1 MKQSKAS
8 VSKESKLSV
17 RKQCKLLEVNRSSV
31 YYKPRGESIENLNI
45 MRIMDEHYMEYPAEG
60 VLRVQDHLLT
70 LDLVVN
76 EKRVRRLLR
85 LMGIMAI
92 FPKRNL
98 SKLGLAKYIKP
109 YLLRNLAIDHP
120 NHVWMIDITYIPML
134 KGFMYLTA
142 IIDVYSRF
150 IVAWDVYNTL
160 EAENCLNVLKKAI
173 AKYGK
178 PEIINSDQG
187 SQFTCPLWVDY
198 LESADK
204 PENKIQI
211 SMDGRGRAKDNIYI
225 ERFWRT
231 VKYDYVYLRPAEN
244 GTELYGGLRAFIDRY
259 NHKRHQGLG
268 RKKPADL
275 YQRIAC

>member
-275 YQRIAC
+275 NQRIAC

>member
-8 VSKESKLSV
+8 VSKESTLSV
-17 RKQCKLLEVNRSSV
+17 RKQCKLLEINRSSV
-31 YYKPRGESIENLNI
+31 YYKPQGESVENLNI
-45 MRIMDEHYMEYPAEG
+45 MRIMDGHYMEYPAEG

-70 LDLVVN
+70 LSLIVN
-76 EKRVRRLLR
+76 VKRVRRLLR
-85 LMGIMAI
+85 LMGIMAL

-98 SKLGLAKYIKP
+98 SKLGLVKYIKP
-109 YLLRNLAIDHP
+109 YLLRNLEIDHS
-120 NHVWMIDITYIPML
+120 NQVWEIDITYIPMA
-134 KGFMYLTA
+134 KGFVYLTA

-150 IVAWDVYNTL
+150 VVAWDVYNTL
-160 EAENCLNVLKKAI
+160 EAESCLNVLKMAI
-173 AKYGK
+173 TKYGK

-198 LESADK
+198 LESAEN

-244 GTELYGGLRAFIDRY
+244 GTVLYVGLKAFINRY

-268 RKKPADL
+268 RKIPSDL
-275 YQRIAC
+275 YLRMAC

>member
-8 VSKESKLSV
+8 VSKEATLSV
-17 RKQCKLLEVNRSSV
+17 RKQCKLLEINRSSV
-31 YYKPRGESIENLNI
+31 YYNPRGESVENLNI
-45 MRIMDEHYMEYPAEG
+45 MRIMDAHYMEYPAEG

-70 LDLVVN
+70 LNLVVN
-76 EKRVRRLLR
+76 VKRVRRLLR
-85 LMGIMAI
+85 LMGIMAL

-109 YLLRNLAIDHP
+109 YLLRNLKIDHP
-120 NHVWMIDITYIPML
+120 NHVWEIDITYIPMA
-134 KGFMYLTA
+134 KGFVYLTA

-150 IVAWDVYNTL
+150 VVAWDVYNTL
-160 EAENCLNVLKKAI
+160 EAENCLNVLKMAI

-198 LESADK
+198 LESEEN

-244 GTELYGGLRAFIDRY
+244 GTELYAGLKAFIERY

-268 RKKPADL
+268 RKIPANL
-275 YQRIAC
+275 YKRIAC

>member
-8 VSKESKLSV
+8 VSKGSRLSV
-17 RKQCKLLEVNRSSV
+17 RKQCKLLEINRSSV
-31 YYKPRGESIENLNI
+31 YYKPKGESIENLNI
-45 MRIMDEHYMEYPAEG
+45 MRIMDAHYMEHPAEG

-70 LDLVVN
+70 LSLIVN
-76 EKRVRRLLR
+76 VKRVRRLLR
-85 LMGIMAI
+85 LMGIMAL

-98 SKLGLAKYIKP
+98 SKLGLVKYIKP
-109 YLLRNLAIDHP
+109 YLLRKLEIDHS
-120 NHVWMIDITYIPML
+120 NQVWEIDITYIPMA
-134 KGFMYLTA
+134 KGFVYLTA

-150 IVAWDVYNTL
+150 VVAWDVYNTL
-160 EAENCLNVLKKAI
+160 EAENCLKVLKMAI

-187 SQFTCPLWVDY
+187 SQFTCSLWVDY
-198 LESADK
+198 LESAEQ

-244 GTELYGGLRAFIDRY
+244 GTVLFVGLKAFIDRY

-268 RKKPADL
+268 RKIPSDL

>member
-1 MKQSKAS
+1 MNQIKAS
-8 VSKESKLSV
+8 VSKESELSI
-17 RKQCKLLEVNRSSV
+17 RKQCILLEVNRSSV
-31 YYKPRGESIENLNI
+31 YYKPKGESIENLNI
-45 MRIMDEHYMEYPAEG
+45 MRIMDAHYMEHPAEG

-70 LDLVVN
+70 LSLIVN
-76 EKRVRRLLR
+76 VKRVRRLLR
-85 LMGIMAI
+85 LMGIMAL

-98 SKLGLAKYIKP
+98 SKLGLLKYIRP
-109 YLLRNLAIDHP
+109 YLLRKLQIDHS
-120 NHVWMIDITYIPML
+120 NQVWEIDITYIPMA

-150 IVAWDVYNTL
+150 VVAWDVYNTL
-160 EAENCLNVLKKAI
+160 EAENCLNVLKMAI
-173 AKYGK
+173 TKYGK
-178 PEIINSDQG
+178 PEIVNSDQG

-198 LESADK
+198 LESAEN

-211 SMDGRGRAKDNIYI
+211 SMDGRGRAKDNIFI

-244 GTELYGGLRAFIDRY
+244 GTELYIGLKAFIERY
-259 NHKRHQGLG
+259 NNKRHQGLG
-268 RKKPADL
+268 RKIPANL

>member
-8 VSKESKLSV
+8 VSKESTLSV
-17 RKQCKLLEVNRSSV
+17 RKQCKLLEINRSSV
-31 YYKPRGESIENLNI
+31 YYKPKSESIENLNI

-70 LDLVVN
+70 LSLIVN
-76 EKRVRRLLR
+76 VKRVRRLLR
-85 LMGIMAI
+85 LMGIMAL

-98 SKLGLAKYIKP
+98 SKLGLLKYIRP
-109 YLLRNLAIDHP
+109 YLLRKLQIDHS
-120 NHVWMIDITYIPML
+120 NQVWMIDITYVPMS

-150 IVAWDVYNTL
+150 VVAWDVYNTL
-160 EAENCLNVLKKAI
+160 EAENCLNVLKMAI
-173 AKYGK
+173 AKYGR

-198 LESADK
+198 LESAEN

-244 GTELYGGLRAFIDRY
+244 GTELYGGLKAFIDRY

-268 RKKPADL
+268 RKIPADL

>member
-1 MKQSKAS
+1 MKQIKAS
-8 VSKESKLSV
+8 VSKESKLSM
-17 RKQCKLLEVNRSSV
+17 RKQCILLAVNRSSV

-45 MRIMDEHYMEYPAEG
+45 MRIMDAHYMEHPAEG

-70 LDLVVN
+70 LSLIVN
-76 EKRVRRLLR
+76 VKRVRRLLR
-85 LMGIMAI
+85 LMGIMAL

-98 SKLGLAKYIKP
+98 SKLGLLKYIRP
-109 YLLRNLAIDHP
+109 YLLRNLQIDHS
-120 NHVWMIDITYIPML
+120 NQVWEIDITYIPMSG
-134 KGFMYLTA
+134 GFMYLTA

-150 IVAWDVYNTL
+150 VVAWDVYNTL
-160 EAENCLNVLKKAI
+160 EAENCLNVLKMAI
-173 AKYGK
+173 AKYGR

-198 LESADK
+198 LESAEN

-211 SMDGRGRAKDNIYI
+211 SMDGRGRALDNIYI

-244 GTELYGGLRAFIDRY
+244 GTELYVGLKAFIERY

-268 RKKPADL
+268 RKIPADL
-275 YQRIAC
+275 YQRMAC